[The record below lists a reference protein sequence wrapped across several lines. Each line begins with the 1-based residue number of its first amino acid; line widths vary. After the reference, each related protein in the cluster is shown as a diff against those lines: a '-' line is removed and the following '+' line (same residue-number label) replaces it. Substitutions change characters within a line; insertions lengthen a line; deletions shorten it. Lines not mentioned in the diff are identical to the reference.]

1 MRIACL
7 ETNRN
12 FIGFELQKEYFEAGQ
27 KRVKNFKT
35 KEKEQIFSEPKKE
48 EEKDELF
55 EKEILELIPKEYR
68 KN

>member
-35 KEKEQIFSEPKKE
+35 KEKEQVFLEPQKE
-48 EEKDELF
+48 PDQLF
-55 EKEILELIPKEYR
+55 EKEVLKLIPKKYR
-68 KN
+68 KKQV

>member
-27 KRVKNFKT
+27 KRVKNFF
-35 KEKEQIFSEPKKE
+35 KELSRVF
-48 EEKDELF
+48 
-55 EKEILELIPKEYR
+55 
-68 KN
+68 